1 MESQYKQ
8 QASTAG
14 LMGSDV
20 KAEQQAKLTG
30 VRASNVSYY
39 SDMVL
44 RCLGL
49 AFTLVAAVVAGLDKE
64 TKIIPITVVDSMPPL
79 HVSVT
84 AKWHYMSAT
93 VYFVV
98 ANAIA
103 CSYAAGSLAFSTV
116 SGGAGKNGSTLALL
130 ISDLIMVALLF
141 SANGAASA
149 VGVIALTGNSHV
161 QWHKVCHVF
170 KKYCHHGAASIVMSM
185 LGSGAFLWLVVFA
198 TLSLHKKSR

>member
-8 QASTAG
+8 QASMAG

-20 KAEQQAKLTG
+20 KAEEQARPAG
-30 VRASNVSYY
+30 VRASHVSYY
-39 SDMVL
+39 NDMVL
-44 RCLGL
+44 RGLGL
-49 AFTLVAAVVAGLDKE
+49 AFTLVAAVVAGLDEE

-79 HVSVT
+79 HVAVT

-93 VYFVV
+93 LYFVV

-103 CSYAAGSLAFSTV
+103 CSYAAGSLVLSTV
-116 SGGAGKNGSTLALL
+116 SGAGKNGTTLALL